1 MSKPPV
7 EYGSPSNTPLATYRG
22 VKYANQHFEWE
33 NMEAG
38 SKPQLL
44 YISNVRGD
52 WPRTYTADT
61 REGGQQVD
69 AVAVTDVTKLPDDF
83 VVDTEK
89 MIEKTITDALQP
101 ILSPFGWSV
110 AEAVAETTQGSLQQY
125 M

>member
-1 MSKPPV
+1 V
-7 EYGSPSNTPLATYRG
+7 GEHGSWVKAT
-22 VKYANQHFEWE
+22 VVV
-33 NMEAG
+33 
-38 SKPQLL
+38 
-44 YISNVRGD
+44 ISTVRGD

-61 REGGQQVD
+61 REGGRQVD

-110 AEAVAETTQGSLQQY
+110 AEAVAETTQGSLHQY